1 MRAKWVVIS
10 ASVVLAALVG
20 IAATILLRAPAKNT
34 QAAPPTSAPV
44 ATPEISLPGKIRPQV
59 VINVAPPLEGTI
71 GAFFV
76 EVGQEVFE
84 GQLLARI
91 GNEGLETG
99 RQAAQRELES
109 AQARVNAL
117 DSEAIAARLEASR
130 AQADSS
136 RARGEYDRLEKAYQ
150 RQKMLLAEGAT
161 PKLTHDKAAQE
172 FETAQSEFRNL
183 EKVAANAEA
192 RVQEIVKRLDA
203 EKRTVAEKSSELE
216 SARAQTAATE
226 LVSPVSG
233 IIVGRNGEVG
243 QPVAPDK
250 GDFIQIGTQLS
261 QLEAVL
267 DPDPPTLRRIQP
279 GQAALVVLADQ
290 AGEGLT
296 GSVKAIQG
304 NQVIVVFTSPSSAIK
319 PGMTAQVRIKVN

>member
-1 MRAKWVVIS
+1 MRGKWFVMS
-10 ASVVLAALVG
+10 ASVALFALAVL
-20 IAATILLRAPAKNT
+20 AATILLRAPAKKT
-34 QAAPPTSAPV
+34 QAAPPISASL
-44 ATPEISLPGKIRPQV
+44 ATAEISLLGKIRPQV
-59 VINVAPPLEGTI
+59 VINVTPPLEGVI

-91 GNEGLETG
+91 GNEGIETG

-136 RARGEYDRLEKAYQ
+136 RAHGEYDRLEKVYQ
-150 RQKMLLAEGAT
+150 RQKMLYAEGAT
-161 PKLTHDKAAQE
+161 PKLAYDKASQE
-172 FETAQSEFRNL
+172 FETAESEFHNL

-203 EKRTVAEKSSELE
+203 EKRTAAEKSSALE

-226 LVSPVSG
+226 VVSPVPG
-233 IIVGRNGEVG
+233 IIVARNGDVG
-243 QPVAPDK
+243 QSVAPDK

-267 DPDPPTLRRIQP
+267 DPDPPTLRRIRP
-279 GQAALVVLADQ
+279 GQPALVVLADQ
-290 AGEGLT
+290 GGEGLT

-304 NQVIVVFTSPSSAIK
+304 NQAIVAFTSPNAAVK
-319 PGMTAQVRIKVN
+319 PGMMAQVRIKMN